1 MIRIGIIGDIGSG
14 KTFVAN
20 NFGYPVFNA
29 DHEVSKLYKKTIENW
44 NDEIPSLI
52 KGVKNTK
59 NKYRY
64 AEHPLKG
71 ILRSKFS
78 LRVNKD
84 GTVRYDGTELGI
96 THFKPKE
103 IGLTVSKVK
112 KLGYSF
118 DWKGNEITSDEQ
130 LIEIF
135 PQDIIIPDSDI
146 LGSEAASNV
155 LQRVANFVDEEL
167 TRLYNKP
174 AYYNVATK
182 DDLIGQMVIG
192 LAPHTS
198 AGIAGRIIGFSKISA
213 LLAHPYWHAA
223 QRRDLD
229 GEETSIM
236 LMLDAFLN
244 FSRDFTFS
252 M

>member
-1 MIRIGIIGDIGSG
+1 M
-14 KTFVAN
+14 
-20 NFGYPVFNA
+20 
-29 DHEVSKLYKKTIENW
+29 
-44 NDEIPSLI
+44 I

-146 LGSEAASNV
+146 LGSEAASKV

-244 FSRDFTFS
+244 FSRDFLPDQRGSRS
-252 M
+252 MDAPLVITTILNSKEVDDEVYDLNITNNYPLGIL